1 MSKRE
6 KMDFLQ
12 RSANSGPHFE
22 GRVPETVSTI
32 CVIVVQTFREKC
44 QVKRQ
49 ACKTIA
55 LLKRSICSC
64 DSFDVVFGA
73 FGTMFG
79 IFGVFISKGTAGLC
93 H

>member
-1 MSKRE
+1 
-6 KMDFLQ
+6 MDFLE

-32 CVIVVQTFREKC
+32 CVIVVQTFGEKC
-44 QVKRQ
+44 QLKRQ

-55 LLKRSICSC
+55 LLKRSFCSC
-64 DSFDVVFGA
+64 VAFKVVFGA
-73 FGTMFG
+73 FGTMLDIIG
-79 IFGVFISKGTAGLC
+79 IFILKGTARIC